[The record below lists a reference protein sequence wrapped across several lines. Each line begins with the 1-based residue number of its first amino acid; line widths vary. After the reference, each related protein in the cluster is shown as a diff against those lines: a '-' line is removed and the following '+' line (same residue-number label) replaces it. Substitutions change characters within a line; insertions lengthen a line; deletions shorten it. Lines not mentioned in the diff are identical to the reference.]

1 MYSVNQGT
9 YKQQKFIMEPKVPK
23 IEGLDDRQRSTS
35 CLRESQACTLS
46 SYKWGILS

>member
-1 MYSVNQGT
+1 MYSINQGA
-9 YKQQKFIMEPKVPK
+9 YKQQKFIMEPEVPK
-23 IEGLDDRQRSTS
+23 IEVLDDRSTS